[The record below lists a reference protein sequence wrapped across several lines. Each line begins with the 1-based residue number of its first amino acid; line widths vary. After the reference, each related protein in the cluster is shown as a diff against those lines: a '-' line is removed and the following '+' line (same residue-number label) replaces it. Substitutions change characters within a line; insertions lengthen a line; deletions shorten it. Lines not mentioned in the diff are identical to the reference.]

1 VEVSGVNESNAR
13 LIANRIRRQWFWL
26 GLAVALHVAAVV
38 AVLTLVVRGRVAPVE
53 AVIAAV
59 LVIGAPLAGGWLE
72 QRDAVRRR
80 PARWTRRALGVVVPN
95 AVAVGLAAGAVTDGP
110 GRVLPAVGLV
120 VAQLACVVLAA
131 RALRYPLRPELGE
144 MAVEVTDKVRSDHQS
159 GVLAW
164 ALQDE
169 VRLTDREVLVVVRP
183 GPMSAF
189 GLAVRLDDVMDVSAR
204 AAQPGE
210 RPWIRLDG
218 GEQYFAGEGEVV
230 EIRHRRGVLVVPVC
244 NAEAFAEVIC
254 SRIAARQGVPAK
266 N

>member
-1 VEVSGVNESNAR
+1 VEVSGVSDSNAR

-53 AVIAAV
+53 AAIAAV
-59 LVIGAPLAGGWLE
+59 LVIGAPLACGWLE
-72 QRDAVRRR
+72 RRDAVRRR
-80 PARWTRRALGVVVPN
+80 PARWLRRALGVVVPN
-95 AVAVGLAAGAVTDGP
+95 AVAVGLAVGAVVDGP
-110 GRVLPAVGLV
+110 GQVLPAVGL
-120 VAQLACVVLAA
+120 AGTQLACVALASW
-131 RALRYPLRPELGE
+131 ALRYPLRPELGE

-159 GVLAW
+159 GVPVW

-169 VRLTDREVLVVVRP
+169 VRLTEREILAVVRP
-183 GPMSAF
+183 GPMLAF
-189 GLAVRLDDVMDVSAR
+189 GVAVRLDDVMDVSAR
-204 AAQPGE
+204 AAQPGG

-230 EIRHRRGVLVVPVC
+230 EVRHRRGALVVPAC
-244 NAEAFAEVIC
+244 HAEAFAEVVR
-254 SRIAARQGVPAK
+254 SRVAARQGSLTE

>member
-1 VEVSGVNESNAR
+1 VSNSNAR
-13 LIANRIRRQWFWL
+13 LICNRIRRQWFWL
-26 GLAVALHVAAVV
+26 GLAVALHMAAVV

-53 AVIAAV
+53 TALAAA
-59 LVIGAPLAGGWLE
+59 LVIGAPITGIWLE
-72 QRDAVRRR
+72 RRDAVRRR
-80 PARWTRRALGVVVPN
+80 PARWLRRASGVVVPN
-95 AVAVGLAAGAVTDGP
+95 AVALGLASGAVTDGP
-110 GRVLPAVGLV
+110 GQVLPAAGLV
-120 VAQLACVVLAA
+120 VTQLACVVLAA

-144 MAVEVTDKVRSDHQS
+144 MAVEVTEKVRSDHQS

-169 VRLTDREVLVVVRP
+169 VRLTDRKVLVVVRP

-189 GLAVRLDDVMDVSAR
+189 GIAVRLDDVMDVSAR

-218 GEQYFAGEGEVV
+218 GQQYFVGEGEVV
-230 EIRHRRGVLVVPVC
+230 EVRHRRGALVVPVC
-244 NAEAFAEVIC
+244 HAAAFAEVIR
-254 SRIAARQGVPAK
+254 SRIAARKGMPTK